1 MSGPG
6 VDRVRLAGLLSSVF
20 GGRRG
25 LDAVTR
31 LRGGSKKG
39 VYRLGFDDG
48 FSAILYVW
56 SAGENYWPERDAE
69 PEPFADGTGAD
80 LFGAAHRTLDEL
92 GVRVPELYVLDRSR
106 SVYPEDVALV
116 EDVRGGS
123 LEALLKT
130 DPAGGRQALDRLGSA
145 LRVMHGHTAPRA
157 GKVALVERGE
167 SVPADSCE
175 QAVTDRALRHI
186 AEIAVRDERGARA
199 RTRLDDA
206 VRTRAAAVEPRS
218 EYRLIHGELGPDHV
232 LVGPDGELVVIDIEG
247 LMYFDV
253 EWEHVF
259 LAHRFKGGYEPLR
272 VPGLDDARL
281 RLYTLANHLSLV
293 AGPLRLLDGDF
304 PDREAM
310 AGIAEHNLAMVLAL
324 VSAPG

>member
-1 MSGPG
+1 MSGPAI
-6 VDRVRLAGLLSSVF
+6 DRDRLTGLLSTAY
-20 GGRRG
+20 GGRRTLG
-25 LDAVTR
+25 AVSR

-56 SAGENYWPERDAE
+56 SADENYWPEQHAE

-80 LFGAAHRTLDEL
+80 LFEAAHRTLNGL
-92 GVRVPELYVLDRSR
+92 RVRVPELHLLDRSR
-106 SVYPEDVALV
+106 SVYPADVALV

-123 LEALLKT
+123 LETLLQR
-130 DPAGGRQALDRLGSA
+130 DPSRGRQTLDRLGSA
-145 LRVMHGHTAPRA
+145 LRVMHGHLSPRP

-167 SVPADSCE
+167 CVPADSCE
-175 QAVTDRALRHI
+175 QAVRERALRHI
-186 AEIAVRDERGARA
+186 AEIAARDERGTKARG
-199 RTRLDDA
+199 RLEAA
-206 VRTRAAAVEPRS
+206 VRSLAGAVEPRA

-232 LVGPDGELVVIDIEG
+232 LVTPDGEPVVIDIEG
-247 LMYFDV
+247 LMYFDA

-259 LAHRFKGGYEPLR
+259 LEHRFKDGYPALR
-272 VPGLDDARL
+272 APDLDEARL

-304 PDREAM
+304 PDRAFM
-310 AGIAEHNLAMVLAL
+310 TGIAEHNLAEALAL
-324 VSAPG
+324 VG